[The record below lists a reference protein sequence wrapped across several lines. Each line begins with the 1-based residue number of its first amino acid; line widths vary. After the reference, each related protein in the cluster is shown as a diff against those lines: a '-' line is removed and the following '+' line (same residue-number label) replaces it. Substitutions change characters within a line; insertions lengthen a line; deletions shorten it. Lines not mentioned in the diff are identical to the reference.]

1 MVLTKITYRR
11 VGVTGLCLFMKATKG
26 HAALAGKVGGAR
38 SRALMKLWHALP
50 AAQRELF
57 TSKGAKTAVKVT
69 RRCVS
74 GWTHKPNDYNK
85 FVKAHYKRVMSL
97 PATKRM
103 TALSKL
109 YRKSA

>member
-26 HAALAGKVGGAR
+26 HAALAGLVGGPR
-38 SRALMKLWHALP
+38 SRALMKLWRALP
-50 AAQRELF
+50 AEQRNQYTL
-57 TSKGAKTAVKVT
+57 KGAKTRVKVT

-74 GWTHKPNDYNK
+74 GWTHKPNAFNK
-85 FVKAHYKRVMSL
+85 FMQSHYKQVLSL
-97 PATKRM
+97 PHATRLK
-103 TALSKL
+103 AIHKL